1 MNPEIENIPNIGQV
15 KRSIEYQNYI
25 YNQEQL

>member
-1 MNPEIENIPNIGQV
+1 MNPEIENVPNIGIV
-15 KRSIEYQNYI
+15 KRSIEYQNYL

>member
-1 MNPEIENIPNIGQV
+1 MNPEIENVPNIGIF
-15 KRSIEYQNYI
+15 KRSIEYQNYL